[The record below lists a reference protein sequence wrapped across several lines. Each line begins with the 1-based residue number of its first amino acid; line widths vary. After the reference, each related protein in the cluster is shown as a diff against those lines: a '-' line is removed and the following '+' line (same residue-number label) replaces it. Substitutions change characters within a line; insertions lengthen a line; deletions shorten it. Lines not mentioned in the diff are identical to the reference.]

1 MGLSSEQ
8 TAVLLRIVISTRKA
22 AGRVDS
28 VAFRTETCSRC
39 SGRAAAEGGVGGRAQ
54 LSEGAGPAE
63 PMSTDLALQHC
74 PFMLVLL
81 PRSLG

>member
-1 MGLSSEQ
+1 MDLSSEEA
-8 TAVLLRIVISTRKA
+8 TVLLRVFISTRKA
-22 AGRVDS
+22 AGCIDG

-63 PMSTDLALQHC
+63 PVSTDLALQHC